1 MIRLALIGAGRIGQ
15 VHALA
20 VHNVPNASITAVVDT
35 YPESAKAL
43 AEKLGAKVM
52 ELDEVFASTEIDAYI
67 IASSTDTHS
76 PLLKLCASVGKFCPS
91 GNLPGIPFRISC
103 HIKRRRFT

>member
-43 AEKLGAKVM
+43 AC
-52 ELDEVFASTEIDAYI
+52 
-67 IASSTDTHS
+67 
-76 PLLKLCASVGKFCPS
+76 LKTS
-91 GNLPGIPFRISC
+91 
-103 HIKRRRFT
+103 